1 MCLSAEHSANRVAL
15 INPDALTFEYSSDGG
30 TTWTAYSYAGADKT
44 KFCTSSLSLPIGRP
58 NGGTN
63 LVANKSK
70 TRITITAQNG
80 TKGYVYTSLKKMLV
94 QVSTATT
101 LSLLVET
108 RTGTNYKNNG
118 AWSSVGTYNLSG

>member
-15 INPDALTFEYSSDGG
+15 INPDALTFAYSPDGG

-58 NGGTN
+58 NNSTN

>member
-30 TTWTAYSYAGADKT
+30 TTWTTYSYAGADKT
-44 KFCTSSLSLPIGRP
+44 KFCTSSLSLFIGRP
-58 NGGTN
+58 NNSTN